1 MSVGDKNYRANRRAG
16 FSHDD
21 ADVVRSSAER
31 AAKRAKNR
39 QLRREMGADYLHDGL
54 CVVGWLATTVLASA
68 GLFVV
73 LFVMAGNGSP
83 DGFFT
88 QVNLLAAHYL
98 AADAARRASFD
109 GQAMIFIAVVVMA
122 TGFFRRAAL
131 TTIFR
136 TGGAGGPQRID
147 RG

>member
-1 MSVGDKNYRANRRAG
+1 MSVAAVNSPLQAHT
-16 FSHDD
+16 SP
-21 ADVVRSSAER
+21 RSIG
-31 AAKRAKNR
+31 
-39 QLRREMGADYLHDGL
+39 GAIYVTLAI
-54 CVVGWLATTVLASA
+54 CGWLATTILASA

-83 DGFFT
+83 DGFFA
-88 QVNLLAAHYL
+88 QVNLLASHYL

-109 GQAMIFIAVVVMA
+109 SQAMIFIALVVIA

-131 TTIFR
+131 TTIIR
-136 TGGAGGPQRID
+136 TGGTGGPQRID

>member
-1 MSVGDKNYRANRRAG
+1 MSVAAVKSPVQAGARQENAPRSIGDAIYVALG
-16 FSHDD
+16 
-21 ADVVRSSAER
+21 V
-31 AAKRAKNR
+31 
-39 QLRREMGADYLHDGL
+39 
-54 CVVGWLATTVLASA
+54 CGWLATTVLASA

-109 GQAMIFIAVVVMA
+109 GQAMIFIASVVMA
-122 TGFFRRAAL
+122 TAFFRRAAL
-131 TTIFR
+131 TMIYR